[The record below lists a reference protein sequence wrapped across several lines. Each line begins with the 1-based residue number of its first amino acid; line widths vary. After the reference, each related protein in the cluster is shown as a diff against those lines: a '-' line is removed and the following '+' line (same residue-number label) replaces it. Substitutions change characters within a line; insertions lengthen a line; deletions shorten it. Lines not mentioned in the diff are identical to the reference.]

1 MTGSWP
7 ASPAQQG
14 MWLTER
20 AGVAGRAFHMPLA
33 VWLDGPLDVV
43 ALGEACEE
51 VARRHPVLG
60 GVLAEDG
67 GELRVVP
74 DAVPPMREGGDLQEE
89 LAGPVDPVDGP
100 AARFTLI
107 REDAKRH
114 VLLFQAHHAVF
125 DGESKDILLRDLAAW
140 YGGAAPAPLGA
151 TYPEV
156 AVQQQV
162 RLAEALPG
170 ARRYW
175 AAQWQAQWQDQR
187 ELCLPGLTGVSVA
200 AAPGS
205 ALDFVVE
212 DLGGLAERLEVTR
225 FEAVLAAF
233 VALLRAYGNAR
244 PAVGVD
250 LSTRT
255 DGSRDHVG
263 AFVNELPVIGAPE
276 GGTFGEF
283 ARSLRGDLRRLYRHR
298 EVPLARAV
306 DGIGPRAALTPVS
319 LSYRRRPETSPLF
332 PGLGASVEWMMFNG
346 WVRNTLH
353 LQIVDDQAGTAA
365 RLQYNPALLDRS
377 GAERI
382 REHLAALLAAVAADP
397 EAPLDRL
404 PLPGPVPAASVTAA
418 TAASVAVKDGPVDA
432 DLVREIQA
440 IFAKELE
447 LDDVEPDEDLFD
459 LGGHSLTITQIM
471 ARTRERLGVELSF
484 ELFIDDATAMGIA
497 AEVARLRERT
507 C

>member
-1 MTGSWP
+1 
-7 ASPAQQG
+7 
-14 MWLTER
+14 MWFTER

-43 ALGEACEE
+43 ALGEACAE

-74 DAVPPMREGGDLQEE
+74 RAVPPMREGGDLQEE
-89 LAGPVDPVDGP
+89 LAGPVDPVEGP

-125 DGESKDILLRDLAAW
+125 DGESKDILLRDLAAC
-140 YGGAAPAPLGA
+140 YGGAAPAPLVL
-151 TYPEV
+151 TYPEIT
-156 AVQQQV
+156 VQQQV
-162 RLAEALPG
+162 KLADALPD

-175 AAQWQAQWQDQR
+175 QDRWQEQR
-187 ELCLPGLTGVSVA
+187 QLHLPGLTGVSVT

-205 ALDFVVE
+205 ALDFVLE

-225 FEAVLAAF
+225 FEAVMAAF

-255 DGSRDHVG
+255 ERSRDHVG
-263 AFVNELPVIGAPE
+263 AFVNELPVMGAPE
-276 GGTFGEF
+276 AGTFGEL

-298 EVPLARAV
+298 QVPLARAV

-319 LSYRRRPETSPLF
+319 LSYRRRPETGPLF
-332 PGLGASVEWMMFNG
+332 PGLGAQVEWMMFNG

-365 RLQYNPALLDRS
+365 RLQYNPALLDRT

-382 REHLAALLAAVAADP
+382 RQHLSALLAAVAADP

-404 PLPGPVPAASVTAA
+404 PLPGPVPAASAA
-418 TAASVAVKDGPVDA
+418 TVAAAVKDGPVDA

-440 IFAKELE
+440 IFANELE
-447 LDDVEPDEDLFD
+447 LDDVEPDDDLFD

-484 ELFIDDATAMGIA
+484 EVFIDDATATGIA

>member
-14 MWLTER
+14 MWFTER

-33 VWLDGPLDVV
+33 VWLDGPLDVA
-43 ALGEACEE
+43 ALGEACAE

-74 DAVPPMREGGDLQEE
+74 RGGPPMREGGDLQEE
-89 LAGPVDPVDGP
+89 LAAPVDPVEGP

-107 REDAKRH
+107 RQDAKRH

-125 DGESKDILLRDLAAW
+125 DGESKDVLLRDLAAA
-140 YGGAAPAPLGA
+140 YEGVAPPPLET
-151 TYPEV
+151 TYEEV
-156 AVQQQV
+156 AGLQRA
-162 RLAEALPG
+162 RLADALPE

-175 AAQWQAQWQDQR
+175 QDRWEDPR
-187 ELCLPGLTGVSVA
+187 ELRLPGLTGVSVA

-205 ALDFVVE
+205 ALDFAVE
-212 DLGGLAERLEVTR
+212 GLGDIAGRLDVTR
-225 FEAVLAAF
+225 FEAVMAAF
-233 VALLRAYGNAR
+233 AVLLHAYGNRR

-255 DGSRDHVG
+255 ERSRDHVG
-263 AFVNELPVIGAPE
+263 AFVNELPVMAAPE

-283 ARSLRGDLRRLYRHR
+283 ARNLRGDLRRLYRHR
-298 EVPLARAV
+298 DVPLARAV

-353 LQIVDDQAGTAA
+353 LQIVDDQAATAA
-365 RLQYNPALLDRS
+365 RLQYDPALLADA

-382 REHLAALLAAVAADP
+382 RDDLAALLAALAADP
-397 EAPLDRL
+397 GAPLDRL
-404 PLPGPVPAASVTAA
+404 PLPAVAPAASMTVAA
-418 TAASVAVKDGPVDA
+418 APPAGGPVDG
-432 DLVREIQA
+432 DLLREIQA

-447 LDDVEPDEDLFD
+447 LDDVEPDDDLFD

-471 ARTRERLGVELSF
+471 ATAQKRYGVELSF
-484 ELFIDDATAMGIA
+484 ELFIDDATATVVA
-497 AEVARLRERT
+497 AEVARLRERAS
-507 C
+507 